1 MRPAGSPLR
10 TVLPLLLVL
19 LQALLAA
26 CSSRPS
32 GQPPAALP
40 SAAQQQFRQG
50 LLLARQQQPAEALR
64 HFEAA
69 HRLAPGHLPLWL
81 NMGLA
86 NSQLQRHGPAAG
98 WLNAWLAAGTPS
110 PQRGAIEQ
118 QYLREQDAARA
129 QATPLLQQAI
139 RQSFLELQTAPPG
152 AESRIPILAR
162 DMAAGGDIYGAL
174 KLLAESQQLL
184 SALKRPADWLPAAR
198 DRAWEAYALSLVFTR
213 QPLLAEQ
220 ARSNIRRGPLRDHF
234 WEHLATAPGP
244 AFAWLPAALTTQLDW
259 IMPMARQFTTP
270 PRNAPPVPAGNPARP
285 ALAERCRQ
293 LAEALS
299 AAQPQ
304 LAVARADSAATTA
317 TGHTRTT
324 DAATRFNTLLF
335 LMEATAAER
344 LTASP

>member
-1 MRPAGSPLR
+1 MRPAGFPLR
-10 TVLPLLLVL
+10 AVLPLLLVV
-19 LQALLAA
+19 QALLAA
-26 CSSRPS
+26 CSSRPP
-32 GQPPAALP
+32 GAAPATLP

-69 HRLAPGHLPLWL
+69 YRQAPGHPPLWL

-86 NSQLQRHGPAAG
+86 NSQLQRHGAAAG
-98 WLNAWLAAGTPS
+98 WLNAWLAAGAAS

-118 QYLREQDAARA
+118 QYLREQGAARA

-139 RQSFLELQTAPPG
+139 RQSFLALQTASPG
-152 AESRIPILAR
+152 TDSHLPFLAR

-174 KLLAESQQLL
+174 QLLAESQQLL
-184 SALKRPADWLPAAR
+184 SALQRPADWIPAAR

-213 QPLLAEQ
+213 QPLLADQ

-234 WEHLATAPGP
+234 WDRLATAPGP
-244 AFAWLPAALTTQLDW
+244 AFSGLPAPLTAQLGW
-259 IMPMARQFTTP
+259 IMPMAGQFTTP
-270 PRNAPPVPAGNPARP
+270 PRSTAAAAAANPKRP

-299 AAQPQ
+299 AAQSQ
-304 LAVARADSAATTA
+304 LSAALVDSAATTA
-317 TGHTRTT
+317 TGHTRST

-344 LTASP
+344 LTAPP